1 MNSGELDLKTLRYV
15 NTPAVG
21 GAANTPAV
29 RQKTTQIA
37 SRKLRWALIGLVGC
51 ARRDGPLRA
60 RHRSPASAHG
70 ASHFEPHS
78 LVVSRSAFRF
88 DRLVG
93 NKALRPARQRR
104 RKAQATRSFPIARAP
119 STASGVCRRVHT
131 QPRAPSPRVANSCE
145 LPRRVAPPPTT
156 PPRALPPVAAPFAYS
171 EL

>member
-60 RHRSPASAHG
+60 RHRLPASP
-70 ASHFEPHS
+70 SEPSRLEIHS
-78 LVVSRSAFRF
+78 LSARRAAFRVC
-88 DRLVG
+88 RPAG
-93 NKALRPARQRR
+93 NKALRPVRQRR
-104 RKAQATRSFPIARAP
+104 RKAQATPSFPVARAP
-119 STASGVCRRVHT
+119 ST
-131 QPRAPSPRVANSCE
+131 RVANSCE
-145 LPRRVAPPPTT
+145 LPRRVAPLPTT

>member
-60 RHRSPASAHG
+60 RHRLPASARG
-70 ASHFEPHS
+70 PSRLESHS
-78 LVVSRSAFRF
+78 LSARRGAFPVR
-88 DRLVG
+88 RPVG
-93 NKALRPARQRR
+93 NKALRPVCQR
-104 RKAQATRSFPIARAP
+104 
-119 STASGVCRRVHT
+119 GHT
-131 QPRAPSPRVANSCE
+131 PPRAPSPRVANSCE

-156 PPRALPPVAAPFAYS
+156 PPRVLPPAAAPFAYS